1 MFIAQEKKKSNII
14 EYVLYLWQ
22 VENIIRACQ
31 FDVNI
36 IEQNV
41 INQMGLDANEKSLVI
56 DWYTDL
62 VKQMKSQ
69 ALQQDGH
76 LAFTKEIIVELA
88 MLHQTLLKTFQDKL
102 YNPAYNNARGD
113 IYDLQKKQLTP
124 VSEIEACLN
133 GLFGLWMLKIGKKE
147 VSAATQQSFDRISKL
162 LARLGKNY
170 HEMMAIVS

>member
-88 MLHQTLLKTFQDKL
+88 MLHQTLLKK
-102 YNPAYNNARGD
+102 
-113 IYDLQKKQLTP
+113 
-124 VSEIEACLN
+124 S
-133 GLFGLWMLKIGKKE
+133 LWALGMLI
-147 VSAATQQSFDRISKL
+147 RSKL
-162 LARLGKNY
+162 NIWFKCNFL
-170 HEMMAIVS
+170 E